1 MDKTVMVG
9 VMVALLL
16 VGAVFVSAQLPAS
29 NAVEDKAPETTQP
42 TCGPGTCGGQCGGSC
57 GIPDCGCG
65 R

>member
-1 MDKTVMVG
+1 MDRTIMVG

-16 VGAVFVSAQLPAS
+16 VGAVFVSAQLPTS
-29 NAVEDKAPETTQP
+29 NAVEDNAPETTQP
-42 TCGPGTCGGQCGGSC
+42 ICGPGTCSGQCGRSC